1 MGTTDMD
8 IIILSR
14 SSKHGKYCVAGI
26 HLQTG
31 NFVRLCSEDASTHGA
46 LSETDLEYDDR
57 SSCAILDIAR
67 IYVKGNRP
75 LLTQPENIVIDQSRS
90 WHKLGRYTVND
101 LDIYLT
107 KEPRGLVYGSTSSIA
122 TPEQVIQG
130 GKSLILVKA
139 EGIHFYRTMNIYGSR
154 KSKVD
159 FTINGTIHR
168 EYSMTDPR
176 FYNVQDGTTISSAI
190 LLISVPEDP
199 SFYKFVATII
209 IV

>member
-31 NFVRLCSEDASTHGA
+31 DFVRLCSEDESTHGA

-57 SSCAILDIAR
+57 SSCAILDVAR
-67 IYVKGNRP
+67 IYVKGNKP
-75 LLTQPENIVIDQSRS
+75 LPTQPENIVIDQSRR
-90 WHKLGRYTVND
+90 WHKLGRYAVND

-107 KEPRGLVYGSTSSIA
+107 KEPRGLVYGSTSPIA
-122 TPEQVIQG
+122 TLEQVIRG
-130 GKSLILVKA
+130 GKSLLLVKA
-139 EGIHFYRTMNIYGSR
+139 KDILFYKTINTYGSR

-159 FTINGTIHR
+159 FTINGTFHK

-176 FYNVQDGTTISSAI
+176 FYYIQDGTTISSAI
-190 LLISVPEDP
+190 LLISVPEDS

-209 IV
+209 TV